1 MDYNKKKQKKVKQEG
16 AETDEEGDAWI
27 YNCVKRGSYLF
38 IAYSVGKWTQETC
51 REMIEK
57 LYHRVELPFPD
68 NKLEVFSDGNDDY
81 EYVLPEYY
89 AETCINYGQLIK
101 VRKGGKVIDKIKRVV
116 FGNPCVDDIE
126 TTNIENLNSIMRER
140 LGRLVR
146 KTKCHT
152 KKKLFLI
159 HAIELLQF
167 HWNTMKPIHG
177 RASPAM
183 KELLTDHI
191 WSWDDFLMYQYAL

>member
-1 MDYNKKKQKKVKQEG
+1 
-16 AETDEEGDAWI
+16 
-27 YNCVKRGSYLF
+27 
-38 IAYSVGKWTQETC
+38 
-51 REMIEK
+51 MIEK
-57 LYHRVELPFPD
+57 LYRRVEFPFPD
-68 NKLEVFSDGNDDY
+68 NKLEIFSDGNDDY

-191 WSWDDFLMYQYAL
+191 WS